1 MPVHLSPPLAEKLL
15 PIAGVRIGVV
25 QAGIRKAGRKD
36 VTLMLIEPGASV
48 GGVFTQNRFC
58 AAPVQV
64 CREHLATGH
73 GVRAIVI
80 NTGNA
85 NAGTGE
91 DGLMRARATCIA
103 VARALEVAPEQV
115 LPLSTGVIMEPLP
128 HQRIIDAVPAAIA
141 HANEQAWFDAAEG
154 DQPSNSNRG
163 SHGHH
168 HRHVQRGRHDSP
180 EHGHHA
186 GVLGHRCGHRAR
198 AHARSGP

>member
-73 GVRAIVI
+73 GVREI
-80 NTGNA
+80 G
-85 NAGTGE
+85 
-91 DGLMRARATCIA
+91 
-103 VARALEVAPEQV
+103 
-115 LPLSTGVIMEPLP
+115 
-128 HQRIIDAVPAAIA
+128 
-141 HANEQAWFDAAEG
+141 
-154 DQPSNSNRG
+154 
-163 SHGHH
+163 
-168 HRHVQRGRHDSP
+168 
-180 EHGHHA
+180 
-186 GVLGHRCGHRAR
+186 R
-198 AHARSGP
+198 AHV